1 MANGTILNSV
11 IQVLFS
17 SCKRNILYDI
27 FNCIHIHI
35 LSYSALFLLNQIF
48 SSIRSRRDPIL
59 LRTPTMEFYK
69 GVYQVGYHY
78 GINSSRVKSSVSLRF
93 RNLTSI
99 VMGILKCVLELLAL
113 SFIICMIRNILNILP
128 HIS

>member
-27 FNCIHIHI
+27 FNCINIHI

-78 GINSSRVKSSVSLRF
+78 GINSSRVKF